1 MQECLASPFSF
12 FFCYFLR
19 WLYSNH
25 LTRLPAELG
34 HLSSLKKLWLDKNQ
48 VRRGGMGVEG
58 GGKLSN
64 LQVSQSVPIWP
75 YEGTWICGHRRGP
88 SW

>member
-1 MQECLASPFSF
+1 MQDCLASPFSVF
-12 FFCYFLR
+12 FWYFPR

-48 VRRGGMGVEG
+48 VRRGGVWGEG
-58 GGKLSN
+58 G
-64 LQVSQSVPIWP
+64 
-75 YEGTWICGHRRGP
+75 
-88 SW
+88 